1 MKAIKTTAIAALLGA
16 AALSGS
22 VGTASA
28 YVVCNRFGD
37 CWRTDHRYRYEPSL
51 QVRFHDDNW
60 YFHRRWDDDHEHHWR
75 DWHDGR
81 GYWRNGVWITF

>member
-1 MKAIKTTAIAALLGA
+1 MKAFKTTAIAALLGA
-16 AALSGS
+16 VALTGS

-37 CWRTDHRYRYEPSL
+37 CWHTDHRYRYEPSL
-51 QVRFHDDNW
+51 HVRFHDDNW